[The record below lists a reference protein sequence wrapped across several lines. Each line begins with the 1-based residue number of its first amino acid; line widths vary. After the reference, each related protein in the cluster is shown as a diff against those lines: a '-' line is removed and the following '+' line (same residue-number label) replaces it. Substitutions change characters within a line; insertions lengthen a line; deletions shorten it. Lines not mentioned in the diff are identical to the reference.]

1 MWHNSQCSQ
10 RDKATKRVGGSG
22 VGQNLK
28 KMGGGG

>member
-10 RDKATKRVGGSG
+10 RDKATKIVGGSG